1 MAFWRGSGRISPMA
15 GHPTLDNW
23 FLPHTHSL
31 YSLHSICETS
41 QTSSI
46 FFTHLK
52 HSISNTYIIY
62 DQVFNDLNFLGHI
75 SVSKNVEDFFY
86 SKANCSKKS
95 NYCFRKKLLV
105 KEHSNYCTYGHTA
118 TLDEPYHDE
127 FGLKIMSSSV
137 YREVIIMVALPWGK
151 GEREA
156 EGWVGVEAV
165 TCLCLQ
171 HCHLCYLPLTQQ
183 SSG

>member
-1 MAFWRGSGRISPMA
+1 MLVFENGSFNILAFWRGSGRISPMA

-62 DQVFNDLNFLGHI
+62 DQVF
-75 SVSKNVEDFFY
+75 
-86 SKANCSKKS
+86 NCSKKS